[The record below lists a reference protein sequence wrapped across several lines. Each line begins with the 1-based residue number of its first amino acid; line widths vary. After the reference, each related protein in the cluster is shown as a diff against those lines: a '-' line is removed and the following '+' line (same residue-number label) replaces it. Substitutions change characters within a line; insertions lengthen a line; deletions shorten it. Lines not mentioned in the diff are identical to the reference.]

1 MTAVVVAVAD
11 GADGADEAGADV
23 AVRRRATARPGRRS
37 RPWGVW
43 VAAAVL
49 AVLVLAAVR
58 PTLFTAVDPLVT
70 DPLNAFQPPGG
81 AHPLGTDEL
90 GRDELARVVHGARA
104 SLTMGIG
111 ATLVAVL
118 VGGLLGLV
126 AGLASGR
133 VDRAASRLLD
143 VLFAFPE
150 MLVALVVVTVLGAG
164 GVNVLVAIG
173 IGAVP
178 GYARVLRGQVL
189 LARRSGYAEAA
200 VGLGLHPA
208 VVAWRHVLPNAVGP
222 VLVLATMGVGTAITF
237 GAGLSFLGLGVQPPA
252 PEWGLMLS
260 ESRDTLARA
269 PWLGLFP
276 GLALTATVVCTTVV
290 GRSLQHRYLTPAR
303 TS

>member
-1 MTAVVVAVAD
+1 MTAVAAEAALAVD
-11 GADGADEAGADV
+11 TVPGAPS
-23 AVRRRATARPGRRS
+23 RRAA

-43 VAAAVL
+43 AAGAVL
-49 AVLVLAAVR
+49 AVLVLAALR
-58 PTLFTAVDPLVT
+58 PTLFTSVDPLVT
-70 DPLNAFQPPGG
+70 DPLHAFQRPGA
-81 AHPLGTDEL
+81 AHWLGTDEL
-90 GRDELARVVHGARA
+90 GRDEYARVVHGARA
-104 SLTMGIG
+104 SLTMGVG
-111 ATLVAVL
+111 ATAVAVVL
-118 VGGLLGLV
+118 GGLLGLT

-200 VGLGLHPA
+200 VGLGLRPA

-290 GRSLQHRYLTPAR
+290 GRHLQHRYLTPAR